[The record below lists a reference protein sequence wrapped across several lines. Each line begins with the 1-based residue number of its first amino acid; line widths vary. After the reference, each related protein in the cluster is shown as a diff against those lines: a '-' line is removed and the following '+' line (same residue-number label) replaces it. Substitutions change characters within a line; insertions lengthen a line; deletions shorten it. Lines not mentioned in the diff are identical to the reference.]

1 MVLFCRSATILLNLS
16 VIYSDDKLLD
26 INKEYSERIRFHSV
40 ISRYPTPFRPIP
52 LNEPHLRGISAL
64 NVSKGDNSYLCASA
78 GVSDNLLQII
88 SGSTRQLKG
97 MYNRFLL
104 FRENKAWDN
113 WPDMMFL

>member
-1 MVLFCRSATILLNLS
+1 MILLNLS
-16 VIYSDDKLLD
+16 VIYSDGKLLD
-26 INKEYSERIRFHSV
+26 INKEYSERIRFNGV

-88 SGSTRQLKG
+88 SGSTRQSKG

-113 WPDMMFL
+113 WSDMMFL

>member
-1 MVLFCRSATILLNLS
+1 MILLNLS
-16 VIYSDDKLLD
+16 VIYSDGKLLD
-26 INKEYSERIRFHSV
+26 INKEYS
-40 ISRYPTPFRPIP
+40 PFRPIP

-88 SGSTRQLKG
+88 SGSTRQSKG

-113 WPDMMFL
+113 WSDMMFL